1 MNDKDFEKIEKLL
14 QTTEF
19 SELSQAEKELVLTQI
34 SETDYSA
41 MRELYVHVKST
52 NLEEIIPSPL
62 LKSKLDKAFRA
73 RKTAPV
79 IVRTQMPLYQVA
91 AVALLFLM
99 VGIAINYTRRTPVK
113 IVTNT
118 IREVKYIN
126 RPVREVRYITLP
138 AKYVQKLQ
146 SAKQAEPQMSTTDS
160 QSTYPEIVTE
170 TNPEV
175 IRQQEIAMTNV
186 QRVLNEQN
194 GSSMGSDTVLQ
205 KMMVTV
211 Y

>member
-1 MNDKDFEKIEKLL
+1 MNDKDFEKIEQLL
-14 QTTEF
+14 QIKEF
-19 SELSQAEKELVLTQI
+19 SELSPAEKELVLAQI

-52 NLEEIIPSPL
+52 NPEEIIPSPL
-62 LKSKLDKAFRA
+62 LKSKLDKALRA

-79 IVRTQMPLYQVA
+79 IVRAQMPLYQVA

-99 VGIAINYTRRTPVK
+99 VGVGINYTRKTPEK

-126 RPVREVRYITLP
+126 RPVKEVRYITIP

-146 SAKQAEPQMSTTDS
+146 PAREDEPQVSTANS
-160 QSTYPEIVTE
+160 QTNYPEIVSE

>member
-1 MNDKDFEKIEKLL
+1 MNDKKIEKIEQLL
-14 QTTEF
+14 QTIEF
-19 SELSQAEKELVLTQI
+19 SKLTQAEKELVLAQI

-52 NLEEIIPSPL
+52 NTEEIIPSPL
-62 LKSKLDKAFRA
+62 MKSKLDKVLRA
-73 RKTAPV
+73 RKTAPA
-79 IVRTQMPLYQVA
+79 IIQTQMPLYQVA

-99 VGIAINYTRRTPVK
+99 VGVGINYTRKMPKK

-126 RPVREVRYITLP
+126 RPVREVRYIAIP

-146 SAKQAEPQMSTTDS
+146 PAREAEPQVLTDDS
-160 QSTYPEIVTE
+160 QTNYQEIIAE

-186 QRVLNEQN
+186 QRVLTEQN
-194 GSSMGSDTVLQ
+194 GSSMGTDTVLQ